1 MEMRSLTRSLLRA
14 RPTSLYT
21 TTAPSSILYGQFLAN
36 QRFASSSSTTTP
48 FHGPRSQNK
57 PSPSDSGAS
66 DFDQILDKLNINNAA
81 PKSQNPYAST
91 TSGATQQRTGSDGS
105 SNNDGALAVSR
116 ALNAATSPVVPLRKV
131 ALKLGPSLGRQ
142 VHVEPERG
150 MDLASSLR
158 VLQSTCNQNKVKQ
171 DTYTQKFHV
180 RRGQVRKDLRVQRWR
195 KLFKYSFQRTVAR
208 IDRMRAQGW

>member
-21 TTAPSSILYGQFLAN
+21 TTAPSSILRGQFLAN
-36 QRFASSSSTTTP
+36 QRFASSNNSSR
-48 FHGPRSQNK
+48 GPQSNNK
-57 PSPSDSGAS
+57 PSSSPSPSESRAS

-81 PKSQNPYAST
+81 PKSQDPYAS
-91 TSGATQQRTGSDGS
+91 SEGQRFGGDGS
-105 SNNDGALAVSR
+105 NDGNISVTR

-131 ALKLGPSLGRQ
+131 SLKLGPSLGRQ
-142 VHVEPERG
+142 VYVEPERG
-150 MDLASSLR
+150 LDLASSLR
-158 VLQSTCNQNKVKQ
+158 VLQSTCAQNKVKQ
-171 DTYTQKFHV
+171 DTYSQKFHI
-180 RRGQVRKDLRVQRWR
+180 RRGQVRKNLRVQRWR

>member
-1 MEMRSLTRSLLRA
+1 MRSLTRSLLRA

-21 TTAPSSILYGQFLAN
+21 TTAPSSILGGQFLAN
-36 QRFASSSSTTTP
+36 QRFASSSSTP
-48 FHGPRSQNK
+48 PRGPRSQNK

-81 PKSQNPYAST
+81 PKSQNPSAST
-91 TSGATQQRTGSDGS
+91 TSGATQQRTGGDGS
-105 SNNDGALAVSR
+105 NSSSNDGAFAVSR

-142 VHVEPERG
+142 VYVEPERG

-171 DTYTQKFHV
+171 DTYSQKYHV
-180 RRGQVRKDLRVQRWR
+180 RRGQVRKNLRVQRWR